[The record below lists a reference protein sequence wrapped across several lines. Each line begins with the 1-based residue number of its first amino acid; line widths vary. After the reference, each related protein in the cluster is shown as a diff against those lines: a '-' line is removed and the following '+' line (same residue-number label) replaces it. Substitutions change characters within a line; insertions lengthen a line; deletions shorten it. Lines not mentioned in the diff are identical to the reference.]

1 MLSKKIQIA
10 RSIAIASLAIFLSG
24 PALAASAL
32 PAPATSQVAVPGNR
46 APAAATSTAAS
57 TNTSETQGYA
67 ARENKAQGLEQFR
80 GGADGIYIGSGVL
93 VVVLLVVLIL
103 VLI

>member
-10 RSIAIASLAIFLSG
+10 RSIAIASLALFLSG
-24 PALAASAL
+24 PALAASAV
-32 PAPATSQVAVPGNR
+32 PAPAASHVVVPSSR
-46 APAAATSTAAS
+46 TPSVTSTATK
-57 TNTSETQGYA
+57 TNAGETQGYA